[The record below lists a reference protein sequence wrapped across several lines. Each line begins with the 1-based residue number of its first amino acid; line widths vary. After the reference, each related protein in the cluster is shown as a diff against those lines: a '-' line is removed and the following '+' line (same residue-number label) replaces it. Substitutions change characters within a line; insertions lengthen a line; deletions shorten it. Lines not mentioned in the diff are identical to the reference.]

1 MRNVI
6 IKILDYTFYA
16 FIRSIIRNTRR
27 VAKSNLIDQLENR
40 AINSSL
46 DYVNKNMKEAMYF
59 RNTHLLWDYALS
71 KKKINGMMVEFG
83 VYKGHSIN
91 FFASKCDQQI
101 FGFDSF
107 IGLKEDWKGR
117 SALVGMKGNFNNDGR
132 LPNCKKNVTLIKG
145 WFNETVP
152 TFLIDNK
159 DFFSFIHI
167 DCDTYESTSAVFN
180 LIQSRI
186 KEGTIIVFDDYFG
199 EPGWEINDFKAF
211 REFVLK
217 NEIKYDYIAFS
228 LREVVV
234 RIN

>member
-1 MRNVI
+1 
-6 IKILDYTFYA
+6 
-16 FIRSIIRNTRR
+16 
-27 VAKSNLIDQLENR
+27 
-40 AINSSL
+40 
-46 DYVNKNMKEAMYF
+46 MKEAMYF
-59 RNTHLLWDYALS
+59 RNTKLLWDYALS
-71 KKKINGMMVEFG
+71 KKKINGMMAEFG

-91 FFASKCDQQI
+91 FFACKWDQQI

-107 IGLKEDWKGR
+107 VGLKEDWKGR
-117 SALVGMKGNFNNDGR
+117 NALFGMKGNFSNDGK

-167 DCDTYESTSAVFN
+167 DCDTYESTSTVFN

-199 EPGWEINDFKAF
+199 EPGWEINDYKAF
-211 REFVLK
+211 KEFVLK